1 MSIEERQWLIIIY
14 ICISN
19 EFITINKLMELVDV
33 SHNTIL
39 NDLNNIRELI
49 EFEQFNIHLRV
60 KKFGGYYI
68 ECHLLSK
75 IQFIYKILH
84 EIHKSSSEAFKSLIH
99 EKLLSN
105 TSFSHYHSL
114 EKTDFLKTL
123 LKEISNDAGEEEIDK
138 AKRDERGYGRYY
150 KTPIKAYGR
159 TYLLVSQWVENQHR
173 KYFSKWIETL
183 KK

>member
-1 MSIEERQWLIIIY
+1 
-14 ICISN
+14 
-19 EFITINKLMELVDV
+19 MELVDV

-49 EFEQFNIHLRV
+49 EFEQFNIHLR

-114 EKTDFLKTL
+114 EKRIFKDL
-123 LKEISNDAGEEEIDK
+123 I
-138 AKRDERGYGRYY
+138 KRN
-150 KTPIKAYGR
+150 K
-159 TYLLVSQWVENQHR
+159 
-173 KYFSKWIETL
+173 
-183 KK
+183 

>member
-1 MSIEERQWLIIIY
+1 MILSLDKTSHTLLDYLIQIEQPETITEISKNLCQSRRKVYYHLKKINQSLPDDTKKIINYPHIGILLNDDQKRACIELLSKSDTTQYVMSIEERQWLIIIY

-84 EIHKSSSEAFKSLIH
+84 EIHK
-99 EKLLSN
+99 
-105 TSFSHYHSL
+105 
-114 EKTDFLKTL
+114 
-123 LKEISNDAGEEEIDK
+123 
-138 AKRDERGYGRYY
+138 
-150 KTPIKAYGR
+150 
-159 TYLLVSQWVENQHR
+159 
-173 KYFSKWIETL
+173 
-183 KK
+183 

>member
-60 KKFGGYYI
+60 KSLEDIILNAICYLKFNLYI
-68 ECHLLSK
+68 KYCMKFINHHL
-75 IQFIYKILH
+75 
-84 EIHKSSSEAFKSLIH
+84 
-99 EKLLSN
+99 KLLN
-105 TSFSHYHSL
+105 L
-114 EKTDFLKTL
+114 
-123 LKEISNDAGEEEIDK
+123 
-138 AKRDERGYGRYY
+138 
-150 KTPIKAYGR
+150 
-159 TYLLVSQWVENQHR
+159 
-173 KYFSKWIETL
+173 
-183 KK
+183 